1 MFFIKK
7 KIIHP
12 RFIIPSIIS
21 LIGLCIGLSS
31 IRFALNSKF
40 EFAVMAI
47 TAAAIMDAIDG
58 RIARLIKGTSKFG
71 AELDSLIDFL
81 NFGVAPA
88 IVVYL
93 WKLKNLGDFGWMLVL
108 FHSVSC
114 CLRLARFN
122 LNLDKVTE
130 KWKEN
135 FFTGIPSP
143 SGAGVLMLPLI
154 LSLSDFG
161 SSYDYLK
168 LNVIFILL
176 STFLMISRIP
186 TYSFKGVKISSPY
199 LIFFLLLIAT
209 YFSLLILYTFNTL
222 LITGIF
228 YIALIPIS
236 FVHFKL
242 IKKNNK
248 KISESFISEDII

>member
-93 WKLKNLGDFGWMLVL
+93 
-108 FHSVSC
+108 
-114 CLRLARFN
+114 
-122 LNLDKVTE
+122 
-130 KWKEN
+130 
-135 FFTGIPSP
+135 
-143 SGAGVLMLPLI
+143 
-154 LSLSDFG
+154 
-161 SSYDYLK
+161 
-168 LNVIFILL
+168 
-176 STFLMISRIP
+176 
-186 TYSFKGVKISSPY
+186 
-199 LIFFLLLIAT
+199 
-209 YFSLLILYTFNTL
+209 
-222 LITGIF
+222 
-228 YIALIPIS
+228 
-236 FVHFKL
+236 
-242 IKKNNK
+242 
-248 KISESFISEDII
+248 